1 MERAALLVMPGMR
14 PSPARQGWP
23 VAKCRDLSASCQ
35 QRSHAWPCVAPR
47 RLARQPADQFWQGVA
62 PLPRVR
68 TEPIHQPL
76 TYGGIEHKVRVRHA
90 PKMTDGRSPPQPKS
104 NRPCHAA
111 ASFSQAP
118 NPWRVD
124 AGSRF
129 GEADR
134 MRRDRRERPR
144 RGGRSGTIVR
154 RGRRLRA
161 VPACV
166 AVRAAS
172 ICVPWRAWPG
182 VRRAGP
188 RQGQSPALTPGQRRR
203 RRRLNFM
210 KALFGSASAARV
222 PGRSQPG

>member
-47 RLARQPADQFWQGVA
+47 RLARKRADQFWQGVA

-144 RGGRSGTIVR
+144 RGGRQRDNRAPGKTAARCTGLRCRASR
-154 RGRRLRA
+154 LDLRA
-161 VPACV
+161 ARV
-166 AVRAAS
+166 
-172 ICVPWRAWPG
+172 WPG
-182 VRRAGP
+182 VRRAG
-188 RQGQSPALTPGQRRR
+188 RSTAEPG
-203 RRRLNFM
+203 
-210 KALFGSASAARV
+210 AA
-222 PGRSQPG
+222 PP